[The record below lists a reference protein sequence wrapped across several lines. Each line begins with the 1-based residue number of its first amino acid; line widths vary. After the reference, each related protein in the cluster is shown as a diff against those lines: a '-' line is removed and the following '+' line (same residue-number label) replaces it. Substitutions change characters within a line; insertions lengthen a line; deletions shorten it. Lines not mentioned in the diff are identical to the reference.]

1 MAAVLGWGL
10 WNPRLTEW
18 FNPGGKRPYFPSR
31 EAAERMLQSAMRQYS
46 VGKWELREFL
56 AEEEPGTDPTDR
68 LDAERPDTETLAAP
82 RRAA

>member
-10 WNPRLTEW
+10 WNQRLTEW

-56 AEEEPGTDPTDR
+56 AEEEPTDPP
-68 LDAERPDTETLAAP
+68 DAALPDTETLAAP
-82 RRAA
+82 RRGA

>member
-56 AEEEPGTDPTDR
+56 AEEEPGFETTDR
-68 LDAERPDTETLAAP
+68 PDAVRPDTETLAAP